1 MVETINPGLAP
12 WAMKGCRPYRA
23 FFLSIDVNTMILWV
37 HYRRIFLGI
46 AFSSLGALSG
56 NGCVKI
62 GMGVIVRLVCV
73 VVVRGFA
80 FVGKIPLLRSSKMCF
95 ND

>member
-1 MVETINPGLAP
+1 MSPLQGSS
-12 WAMKGCRPYRA
+12 R
-23 FFLSIDVNTMILWV
+23 SIDLSKMILRCIIVEFFGGLFSPRWA
-37 HYRRIFLGI
+37 HYR
-46 AFSSLGALSG
+46 

-62 GMGVIVRLVCV
+62 GMDVIVRLVCV

>member
-1 MVETINPGLAP
+1 MSPLQGS
-12 WAMKGCRPYRA
+12 
-23 FFLSIDVNTMILWV
+23 FQSIGVNKMILWV
-37 HYRRIFLGI
+37 HYRRIFWGI
-46 AFSSLGALSG
+46 VSPRWAHYR

-80 FVGKIPLLRSSKMCF
+80 FVGKVPPLRGSINMF
-95 ND
+95 Q